1 MLTSEQH
8 RCSNEKRN
16 FSAEFKRESAQL
28 VVDQKYTVADAAKAM
43 DVGLSTMTRWVK
55 QLRDERQGK
64 TPKASPI
71 TPEQI
76 EIRKLRKKLQR
87 IEMENEILKKGGVL
101 RKAVRLR
108 YAFIRDNTCCWPVR
122 LLCRVLDVHPSGFYA
137 WLQQPHSQRHQ
148 ADLRL
153 TGQIK
158 QFWLESGCV
167 YGYRK
172 IHLDL
177 RDSGQQCGV
186 NRVWRLMKRVGIKAQ
201 VGYRSPRARKGEASI
216 MSPNRLQRQFNPDA
230 PDERWVTDI
239 TYIRTHEGWL
249 YLAVVV
255 DLFSRK
261 IIGWSMQSRMTKDI
275 VLNALLMAVWRRN
288 PEKQVLV
295 HSDQGSQYTS
305 HEWQSFLKSHGLEG
319 SMSRR
324 GNCHDNAVAESFFQL
339 LKRERIKKKIYGMRE
354 EARSDIFDYIEMFY
368 NSKRRHGSS
377 EQMSPTEYE
386 NQYYQRLGSV

>member
-1 MLTSEQH
+1 MSG
-8 RCSNEKRN
+8 KRYPE
-16 FSAEFKRESAQL
+16 EFKIEAVKQ
-28 VVDQKYTVADAAKAM
+28 VVDRGHSVSSVATRLGITTHSLYAWIKAYGPDSSTNKVQSDAQAEIRRLQKELKRVT
-43 DVGLSTMTRWVK
+43 
-55 QLRDERQGK
+55 DERG
-64 TPKASPI
+64 
-71 TPEQI
+71 
-76 EIRKLRKKLQR
+76 
-87 IEMENEILKKGGVL
+87 ILKKA
-101 RKAVRLR
+101 AVDS
-108 YAFIRDNTCCWPVR
+108 I
-122 LLCRVLDVHPSGFYA
+122 
-137 WLQQPHSQRHQ
+137 
-148 ADLRL
+148 
-153 TGQIK
+153 
-158 QFWLESGCV
+158 
-167 YGYRK
+167 GYRK

-216 MSPNRLQRQFNPDA
+216 VSPNRLQRQFNPDA

-339 LKRERIKKKIYGMRE
+339 LKRERIKKKIYGTRE

>member
-1 MLTSEQH
+1 MSG
-8 RCSNEKRN
+8 KRYPE
-16 FSAEFKRESAQL
+16 EFKTEAVKQ
-28 VVDQKYTVADAAKAM
+28 VVDRGYSVASVATRLDITTHSLYAWIKKYGPDSSTNKEQSDAQAEIRRLQKELKRVT
-43 DVGLSTMTRWVK
+43 
-55 QLRDERQGK
+55 DERD
-64 TPKASPI
+64 I
-71 TPEQI
+71 F
-76 EIRKLRKKLQR
+76 KKSR
-87 IEMENEILKKGGVL
+87 GVL

-108 YAFIRDNTCCWPVR
+108 YAFIRDNSCCWPVR

-216 MSPNRLQRQFNPDA
+216 VSPNRLQRQFNPDA

-275 VLNALLMAVWRRN
+275 ILNALLMAVWRRN

-339 LKRERIKKKIYGMRE
+339 LKRERIKKKIYGTRE

-377 EQMSPTEYE
+377 DQMSPTEYE

>member
-1 MLTSEQH
+1 MSG
-8 RCSNEKRN
+8 KRYPE
-16 FSAEFKRESAQL
+16 EFKTEAVKQ
-28 VVDQKYTVADAAKAM
+28 VVDRGYSVASVATRLDITTHSLYAWIKKYGPDSSTNKEQSDAQAEIRRLQKELKRVT
-43 DVGLSTMTRWVK
+43 
-55 QLRDERQGK
+55 DERD
-64 TPKASPI
+64 I
-71 TPEQI
+71 F
-76 EIRKLRKKLQR
+76 KKSR
-87 IEMENEILKKGGVL
+87 GVL

-216 MSPNRLQRQFNPDA
+216 VSPNRLQRQFNPDA

-288 PEKQVLV
+288 PQKQVLV

-339 LKRERIKKKIYGMRE
+339 LKRERIKKKIYGTRE

-377 EQMSPTEYE
+377 DQMSPTEYE
-386 NQYYQRLGSV
+386 NQYYQRLRSV

>member
-1 MLTSEQH
+1 MSG
-8 RCSNEKRN
+8 KRYPE
-16 FSAEFKRESAQL
+16 EFKIEA
-28 VVDQKYTVADAAKAM
+28 
-43 DVGLSTMTRWVK
+43 VK
-55 QLRDERQGK
+55 QVIDRGHSVSSVATRPDITTHSLYAWIKKYGPDSSTNKEQSDAQAEIRQLQKGLKRVTDERD
-64 TPKASPI
+64 I
-71 TPEQI
+71 F
-76 EIRKLRKKLQR
+76 KKSR
-87 IEMENEILKKGGVL
+87 GVL

-108 YAFIRDNTCCWPVR
+108 YAFIRDNSRCWPVR

-137 WLQQPHSQRHQ
+137 WCKQPYCQRHQ
-148 ADLRL
+148 VDLRL

-186 NRVWRLMKRVGIKAQ
+186 NRVWRLMNRAGIKAQ

-216 MSPNRLQRQFNPDA
+216 VSPNRLQRQFNPDTW
-230 PDERWVTDI
+230 EKRWVTDI

-249 YLAVVV
+249 YLAVVA

-288 PEKQVLV
+288 PQKQVLV

-339 LKRERIKKKIYGMRE
+339 LKRERIKKKIYGTRE

-368 NSKRRHGSS
+368 NSRRRHGSS
-377 EQMSPTEYE
+377 NQMSPTEYE